1 MSGRV
6 AGVWR
11 YLPSALL
18 VATALC
24 QIILASTVDL
34 SPWLGGGFGMFS
46 TTDDGVNRH
55 LHVFTTRAGHAEEER
70 EIPQTLTDLAQRT
83 LVLPSPVR
91 LRVFAQALA
100 RAYSREGQRF
110 ATLRVE
116 VWRTTFD
123 AERLTPRTRQ
133 LRAVVLAA
141 DGEPE
146 YRAGDKHEYP
156 TTLSCF
162 QPFVPACRL

>member
-1 MSGRV
+1 MGGRL
-6 AGVWR
+6 AGAWR

-24 QIILASTVDL
+24 QLILAFTVDL

-46 TTDDGVNRH
+46 TMDDGVNRH
-55 LHVFTTRAGHAEEER
+55 LRVVMTRAGKEEEC
-70 EIPQTLTDLAQRT
+70 EIPPTLTDLAQRAQ
-83 LVLPSPVR
+83 VLPSPAR
-91 LRVFAQALA
+91 LRAFAQAVA
-100 RAYSREGQRF
+100 REYSREGQRF

-123 AERLTPRTRQ
+123 AQRLTPRTRQ

-141 DGEPE
+141 DGEME
-146 YRAGDKHEYP
+146 
-156 TTLSCF
+156 
-162 QPFVPACRL
+162 

>member
-1 MSGRV
+1 MGGRV
-6 AGVWR
+6 AVVLR

-24 QIILASTVDL
+24 QVIFAFTVDL

-55 LHVFTTRAGHAEEER
+55 LRVVTTRAGKEEER
-70 EIPQTLTDLAQRT
+70 EIPPTLTDLAQRT
-83 LVLPSPVR
+83 LVLPSPAR
-91 LRVFAQALA
+91 LRAFAQALA
-100 RAYSREGQRF
+100 REYSREGQRF

-123 AERLTPRTRQ
+123 AQRLTPRTRQ

-141 DGEPE
+141 DGEP
-146 YRAGDKHEYP
+146 
-156 TTLSCF
+156 
-162 QPFVPACRL
+162 Q

>member
-1 MSGRV
+1 MGGRV
-6 AGVWR
+6 AVVLR

-24 QIILASTVDL
+24 QVILASTVDL

-55 LHVFTTRAGHAEEER
+55 LRVFTTRAEKEEEEW

-83 LVLPSPVR
+83 LVLPSPAR
-91 LRVFAQALA
+91 LRAFVQALA
-100 RAYSREGQRF
+100 RGYSHEGQWF
-110 ATLRVE
+110 STLRVE

-141 DGEPE
+141 DGEP
-146 YRAGDKHEYP
+146 
-156 TTLSCF
+156 
-162 QPFVPACRL
+162 Q

>member
-1 MSGRV
+1 MGGCV
-6 AGVWR
+6 AVVWR

-18 VATALC
+18 VVTALC
-24 QIILASTVDL
+24 QVILASTVDL

-55 LHVFTTRAGHAEEER
+55 LRVVTTRAGKEEEEW

-83 LVLPSPVR
+83 LVLPSPAR
-91 LRVFAQALA
+91 LRAFAQALA
-100 RAYSREGQRF
+100 REYNHAGQRF
-110 ATLRVE
+110 STLRVE

-133 LRAVVLAA
+133 LRAVVFAT
-141 DGEPE
+141 DGEP
-146 YRAGDKHEYP
+146 
-156 TTLSCF
+156 
-162 QPFVPACRL
+162 Q